1 MQAYVAIEANSEFK
15 LSEAVLIY
23 RAGGEGA
30 FASLHRIKQA
40 DDGVP
45 YLAPGEP
52 LTTAFVRTLAQGLG
66 AQVKPEMFS
75 ENILARTPDLLV
87 WWSRPQRRVM
97 FFGGT
102 DEEARKISGLVF
114 PHPALVF
121 KVLGKDLF
129 VRAIATISRPS
140 PETVPEG
147 SSLLEHGCSGPGLC
161 RQHARTRIFRHRLD
175 TWLGRLIFSIRIHAC
190 SRSSAAHQP
199 PRRFHRA
206 VEKSC
211 WQEEVPS
218 SVPDRCRR
226 DAARVRRARKRALRS
241 WSWKLTTS
249 TPNYSNG
256 KCGCWW

>member
-1 MQAYVAIEANSEFK
+1 MQAYVAIGANSEFK

-114 PHPALVF
+114 PHPALDF
-121 KVLGKDLF
+121 QSCGQGPLCAGDGNDLTAGP
-129 VRAIATISRPS
+129 RNA
-140 PETVPEG
+140 PEDR
-147 SSLLEHGCSGPGLC
+147 SLLEHGL
-161 RQHARTRIFRHRLD
+161 
-175 TWLGRLIFSIRIHAC
+175 LGA
-190 SRSSAAHQP
+190 
-199 PRRFHRA
+199 
-206 VEKSC
+206 
-211 WQEEVPS
+211 W
-218 SVPDRCRR
+218 SVP
-226 DAARVRRARKRALRS
+226 AACAYPSLP
-241 WSWKLTTS
+241 TS
-249 TPNYSNG
+249 PRYLVGKAHIFNPNSRMQPEQCGSPATPEVSSG
-256 KCGCWW
+256 CGEVLLAGRGSQFST